1 LTSPSDSREIRPLRA
16 ADAPRVTGLLAE
28 LGYPSELAAVTR
40 RLAVILRSD
49 TQRVLVATPGD
60 GSRLDGY
67 VSVERRPA
75 LPHQEETLEITGL
88 VVDAAARRAGVGR
101 ALVEAAERWAV
112 RQGLR
117 TIVVRSNVVRAE
129 SHPFYEGIGYRR
141 KSTSHTYRKEI

>member
-1 LTSPSDSREIRPLRA
+1 MTSPSDSREIRPLRA

-28 LGYPSELAAVTR
+28 LGYPGELAAVTR
-40 RLAVILRSD
+40 RLAVVLRSD
-49 TQRVLVATPGD
+49 TQRVLVATL
-60 GSRLDGY
+60 GSRIDGY
-67 VSVERRPA
+67 VSVERRQA

-88 VVDAAARRAGVGR
+88 VVDAAARRSGVGR

-129 SHPFYEGIGYRR
+129 SHPFYEGAGYRR